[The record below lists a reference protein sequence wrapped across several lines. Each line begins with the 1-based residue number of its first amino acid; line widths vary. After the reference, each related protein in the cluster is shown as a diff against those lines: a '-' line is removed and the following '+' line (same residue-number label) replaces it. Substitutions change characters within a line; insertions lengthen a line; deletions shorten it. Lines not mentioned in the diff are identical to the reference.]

1 MRIRREDK
9 EAVRCMAFVGA
20 VLGACLGP
28 VLILN
33 QSRQAH
39 EKLKQHQQFLDINAS
54 VLKIDN
60 SPVTLDQLG
69 LSTAAVGGVLTQ
81 LQQTE
86 SEIQQLQQNFWVNLP
101 QLTLIGMCV
110 ISSVCGVVAGYH
122 VIWLIAW
129 TSSLAVYKFIRAV
142 YKLHWQ
148 LVGEKPTE
156 QSQDKDCPGTNSRR
170 NANRIMPTVIKL
182 FLLTMIAIFILAFV
196 LYYLTAI
203 KVPGYGLH

>member
-1 MRIRREDK
+1 
-9 EAVRCMAFVGA
+9 MAFVGA

-28 VLILN
+28 ALILN
-33 QSRQAH
+33 QSRQPH

-69 LSTAAVGGVLTQ
+69 LSTVAVGGVLNQ

-110 ISSVCGVVAGYH
+110 ISSACGVVAGYH

-129 TSSLAVYKFIRAV
+129 TSSMVLYKLIRAI
-142 YKLHWQ
+142 YKLHW
-148 LVGEKPTE
+148 LLGDEKPTQ
-156 QSQDKDCPGTNSRR
+156 QSRDKDYPGTNKRR
-170 NANRIMPTVIKL
+170 NANRILPTIIKL
-182 FLLTMIAIFILAFV
+182 VLLIMIAILTLAFV
-196 LYYLTAI
+196 VYYLTAI

>member
-86 SEIQQLQQNFWVNLP
+86 SEIQELEQNFWVNLP

-122 VIWLIAW
+122 VIWLLAW
-129 TSSLAVYKFIRAV
+129 TGSLAVYKFIRAI
-142 YKLHWQ
+142 YKLHW
-148 LVGEKPTE
+148 LLGGEKPAEQVEEDDSTE
-156 QSQDKDCPGTNSRR
+156 TKSRR
-170 NANRIMPTVIKL
+170 NANRILPTVIKL
-182 FLLTMIAIFILAFV
+182 VLLLIIAILTLAFV
-196 LYYLTAI
+196 VYYLTAI
-203 KVPGYGLH
+203 KVPGYGLN